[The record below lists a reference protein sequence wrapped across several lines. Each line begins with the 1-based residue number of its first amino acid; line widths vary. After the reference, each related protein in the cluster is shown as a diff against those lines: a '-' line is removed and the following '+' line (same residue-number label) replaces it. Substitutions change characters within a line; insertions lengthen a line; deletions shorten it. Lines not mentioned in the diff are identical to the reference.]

1 MSSNL
6 EHNINKPSIKIN
18 LITASYLNSVKYKS
32 DVYIKN
38 KIKLFNIINYKISNF
53 LEKNAMMWAL
63 NGRSEYCF
71 IFYKNDSIYD
81 GYTIM
86 DNENKNQ
93 KIHESLVL
101 PDFWEKNSYVY
112 DLMTTIYND
121 LIYIYNPLGYLIY
134 STNMNNIISWYIKW

>member
-18 LITASYLNSVKYKS
+18 LITASYLNSIKYNS

-38 KIKLFNIINYKISNF
+38 KNKLFNIINYKISNF
-53 LEKNAMMWAL
+53 LEKNAMIWAL
-63 NGRSEYCF
+63 NGRSKYCF

-86 DNENKNQ
+86 DNENQ
-93 KIHESLVL
+93 KIHESLIL
-101 PDFWEKNSYVY
+101 PDFWEENSYVY